1 MEMKFEPILE
11 EGRKK
16 PILMAGPCSAETEEQ
31 VLGAAHG
38 LKGMGIDY
46 FRAGIWKPR
55 TRPGNFEGIGR
66 PGLGWLKK
74 VKAETGMKVTTEVAS
89 REHLFEALKHG
100 IDAVWIGARTSVNPF
115 AVQEIADGLQ
125 GLDLPVFIKNPIN
138 PDINL
143 WTGAIERIY
152 ESGIRKIAVIHR
164 GFSNFGESKYR
175 NIPLWQL
182 PIELKRR
189 YPDLTFICDNSHI
202 CGNRELLLKVG
213 QKALD
218 LNYDGLMMEVHP
230 NPAKAWSDAKQQVTP
245 EAFGEMMKKLVLRK
259 EGSNDVEFQEHI
271 EHLRSEI
278 DELDEGLLSSIA
290 ERMKIAQKIGAYKKE
305 KNIAILQPGRWNEI
319 LEKAFEV
326 GGAKG
331 LSNRFMEK
339 FLRAVHEESIDHQER
354 VMTGKNGL
362 NDK

>member
-11 EGRKK
+11 EGRKR

-31 VLGAAHG
+31 VLAAAHG
-38 LKGMGIDY
+38 LKDMGLDY

-55 TRPGNFEGIGR
+55 TRPGSFEGIGR

-74 VKAETGMKVTTEVAS
+74 VKQETGMKVTTEVATKD
-89 REHLFEALKHG
+89 HLFEALKHG
-100 IDAVWIGARTSVNPF
+100 VDAVWIGARTTVNPF

-125 GLDLPVFIKNPIN
+125 GLDIPVFIKNPIN

-143 WTGAIERIY
+143 WMGAVERIY
-152 ESGIRKIAVIHR
+152 KSGIRKIAVIHR

-189 YPDLTFICDNSHI
+189 FPDLTFICDNSHI
-202 CGNRELLLKVG
+202 CGNRELLLKVA

-218 LNYDGLMMEVHP
+218 LNFDGLMMEVHP

-245 EAFGEMMKKLVLRK
+245 EAFGQMMDQLIIRK
-259 EGSNDVEFQEHI
+259 GGDDDVEFQEHI

-278 DELDEGLLSSIA
+278 DEIDDSLISIIG
-290 ERMKIAQKIGAYKKE
+290 ERMKIAEKIGAYKK
-305 KNIAILQPGRWNEI
+305 KKSIAILQTNRWNEI
-319 LEKAFEV
+319 LETAFEK
-326 GGAKG
+326 GSEKG

-339 FLRAVHEESIDHQER
+339 FLRAVHEESIDRQEK
-354 VMTGKNGL
+354 MMK
-362 NDK
+362 

>member
-11 EGRKK
+11 EGRKR

-31 VLGAAHG
+31 VLTTAHG
-38 LKGMGIDY
+38 LKDAGLDY

-55 TRPGNFEGIGR
+55 TRPGSFEGIGR
-66 PGLGWLKK
+66 PGLEWLKK
-74 VKAETGMKVTTEVAS
+74 VKEETGMKVTTEVATKD
-89 REHLFEALKHG
+89 HLFEALKHG
-100 IDAVWIGARTSVNPF
+100 IDAVWIGARTTVNPF
-115 AVQEIADGLQ
+115 AVQEVADGLQ

-143 WTGAIERIY
+143 WVGAIERIY
-152 ESGIRKIAVIHR
+152 RSGIRKIAVIHR

-189 YPDLTFICDNSHI
+189 FPDLTFICDNSHI
-202 CGNRELLLKVG
+202 CGNRELLQKVG

-230 NPAKAWSDAKQQVTP
+230 NPAKAWSDAKQQLTP
-245 EAFGEMMKKLVLRK
+245 DAFVEMANNFVLREEVFADSK
-259 EGSNDVEFQEHI
+259 SKKRI
-271 EHLRSEI
+271 EHLRNEI
-278 DELDEGLLSSIA
+278 DEIDESLYAILGKRMRVA
-290 ERMKIAQKIGAYKKE
+290 EEIGQYKKDN
-305 KNIAILQPGRWNEI
+305 NIAILQTDRWNEI
-319 LEKAFEV
+319 LEKAFLRGDE
-326 GGAKG
+326 KG
-331 LSNRFMEK
+331 LSHRFMEK

-354 VMTGKNGL
+354 IMANGKS
-362 NDK
+362 